1 MGRSVIVAVVGNR
14 AATGLS
20 ALLVALVSVTSCER
34 DTSQPARVLLS
45 FGAAAEWQYRTHP
58 SAGLSADEWRAHVQ
72 DATSR
77 SLAVVVTDDVADPL
91 AHRLDARIVLA
102 EALPSGDSRVRVR
115 VVLEPP
121 RTARR
126 EAIEVQ
132 SVAEAP
138 QPKDAAVTA
147 LGRALA
153 DLSLRQES
161 QTWTD
166 DELVAQLDGADPERS
181 QLALELLAAR
191 RHPRALAPLLS
202 LLRSEDDARAVWA
215 LGALVTLGD
224 PRSARPIIQA
234 AERRND
240 AFLLEALYA
249 LGSLGGEDAMAYL
262 FMIDSGHPDPRIQE
276 AARESLELVRRRAE
290 EPSRQAP

>member
-1 MGRSVIVAVVGNR
+1 MGRSVNVAVVGKR
-14 AATGLS
+14 VATGLY
-20 ALLVALVSVTSCER
+20 ALLIVVVSVTSCER

-58 SAGLSADEWRAHVQ
+58 SAGLSADQWRAHVQ

-77 SLAVVVTDDVADPL
+77 ALAVVVTDDPTDPL

-102 EALPSGDSRVRVR
+102 EALPSGESRVRVR

-126 EAIEVQ
+126 ESIEVHA
-132 SVAEAP
+132 VAEAAL
-138 QPKDAAVTA
+138 PKEAAVIA

-153 DLSLRQES
+153 DLSMRQAS

-166 DELVAQLDGADPERS
+166 DELLALLDGADPDRS

-191 RHPRALAPLLS
+191 RHPKALAPLLS
-202 LLRSEDDARAVWA
+202 QLRSDDDARAVWA

-249 LGSLGGEDAMAYL
+249 LGSLGGEDAVAYL

-276 AARESLELVRRRAE
+276 AARESLELARRRAD

>member
-1 MGRSVIVAVVGNR
+1 MGRSVIVAVVGKR
-14 AATGLS
+14 AAFRLC
-20 ALLVALVSVTSCER
+20 ALLAVLVSVSSCER

-45 FGAAAEWQYRTHP
+45 FGVASEWQYRTHP
-58 SAGLSADEWRAHVQ
+58 SAGLSADEWRANVQ

-77 SLAVVVTDDVADPL
+77 SLAVVVTDDAADPL
-91 AHRLDARIVLA
+91 AHRLDARIVHA
-102 EALPSGDSRVRVR
+102 EALPSGESRVRVR

-126 EAIEVQ
+126 EAIEVL

-138 QPKDAAVTA
+138 QPKDAAITA

-153 DLSLRQES
+153 ELSLRQAS
-161 QTWTD
+161 KTWTD
-166 DELVAQLDGADPERS
+166 DELVAQLDGTDPERS

-191 RHPRALAPLLS
+191 RHPKALAPLLS
-202 LLRSEDDARAVWA
+202 LLRSQDDARAVWA
-215 LGALVTLGD
+215 LGALVALGD
-224 PRSARPIIQA
+224 PRSARPIIEA
-234 AERRND
+234 SERRDD

-290 EPSRQAP
+290 EPARQAP